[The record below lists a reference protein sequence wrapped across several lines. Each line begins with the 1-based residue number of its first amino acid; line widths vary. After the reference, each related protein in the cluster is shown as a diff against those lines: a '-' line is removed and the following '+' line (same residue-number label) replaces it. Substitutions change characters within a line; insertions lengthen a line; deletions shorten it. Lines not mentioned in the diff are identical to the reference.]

1 MPLTK
6 LCPTCQTIK
15 LVEEFAKN
23 IGKKDGLQYR
33 CKACMAFY
41 RNKNRAAVL
50 ENKRQHYQKNRE
62 RLLQEKKEKYPEI
75 ADKKRQYQ
83 KEYAKNNQQQIRE
96 RMKKF
101 YARNPDYYKELRKKY
116 PDRINAKENKRR
128 TAKLKRIPPWLT
140 DDDHWMIKEAYA
152 LAALRTQM
160 FGFSWHVDHVLP
172 LQGKLVSGLHVP
184 LNLQVIPGSQNTA
197 KGNRFEV

>member
-6 LCPTCQTIK
+6 LCPICQTTK

-23 IGKKDGLQYR
+23 AGKKDGLQYR
-33 CKACMAFY
+33 CKACMAIY
-41 RNKNRAAVL
+41 RNENRAAVL
-50 ENKRQHYQKNRE
+50 ENKRQHYKENRE
-62 RLLQEKKEKYPEI
+62 RLLQEKKEKYIVDAE
-75 ADKKRQYQ
+75 KKKQYQ
-83 KEYAKNNQQQIRE
+83 RAYSKNNMQSIRE
-96 RMKKF
+96 RLKDF
-101 YARNPDYYKELRKKY
+101 YARRPDYYKELRKKY
-116 PDRINAKENKRR
+116 PDRINAKENKRK
-128 TAKLKRIPPWLT
+128 TAKLKRMPIWLT
-140 DDDHWMIKEAYA
+140 VDDHWMIKEAYA

-184 LNLQVIPGSQNTA
+184 LNLQVIPGAQNTA